1 MVALRPTVLTMVSL
15 EVQPLRSS
23 FGKVFMGAA
32 GTDAAPSDDEFNR
45 VSFLSHFDGANNGVN
60 NAFDD
65 GSASNHT
72 ITANGYVTQ
81 GSFGPFAR
89 PDGEW
94 GVLFDGTGDYLDAN
108 DGVTFGTGAFTI
120 EFFVY
125 LNDDTQ
131 QFFFDARPNSA
142 NTTYPVIY
150 MLSNRTLVYY
160 ANSGTKITSSTSET
174 LSESTWHHIAVC
186 RSGTSTKMFLDGTQ
200 VGSTY
205 SDSTNYA
212 DSGRMRIGANKNAG
226 SRVKG
231 YISNVRVV
239 NSALYTSNFTPPTA
253 ALTAIT
259 DTKLLTCQSNRFV
272 DNSADGLTIAPAG
285 DPAVTAFGP
294 FLTSAVYDAAVNG
307 ASAYFDGSGDRLHTP
322 EDASTRVA
330 ASNFTFEAWVYPTT
344 TTTSQKM
351 IFTQGAPGVYSPFNV
366 YVQGTTVRIYISING
381 TSWNIASNSTSSNP
395 IQVEAWNHIAL
406 VRNGTTIGLYINGV
420 ADNTYAVSTTAF
432 FTPTRETSVGGRD
445 GEEYFPGYITDARL
459 VIGTAVYTS
468 AFTLPTAPLT
478 AITNTKLLLNMAD
491 GQAIDS
497 AAQNYLRLY
506 GNANTSTDQA
516 KFGNTSLHLTGS
528 GDKAGISGDLV
539 NFGTKDFTL
548 EGFFRIAGGST
559 DTYFFDGRDGT
570 SGVLMPNIL
579 FDYDQNNRIRVYSHA
594 YIITGTSGISSN
606 TWYHLALCR
615 SGSSLKLFLNG
626 TQEGSTYTTLQ
637 TYVAGSYHAT
647 IGGLANNTAQSMVGF
662 IDEVRI
668 SQFARYTS
676 NFTAPAE
683 PFADKGQ

>member
-1 MVALRPTVLTMVSL
+1 MP
-15 EVQPLRSS
+15 RSFDS
-23 FGKVFMGAA
+23 VFYGAA
-32 GTDAAPSDDEFNR
+32 GTSTGDSVDDEFNR
-45 VSFLSHFDGANNGVN
+45 VSFLSHFEGANNGVN

-65 GSASNHT
+65 GSADNRT
-72 ITANGYVTQ
+72 ITTAGNMAQ

-94 GVLFDGTGDYLDAN
+94 AFNNTASTNDSFKVTAHDNFDMTN
-108 DGVTFGTGAFTI
+108 PFTI
-120 EFFVY
+120 EGWIFIPDLAVNKLLFGRENNY
-125 LNDDTQ
+125 WMTHDYQGIGGASGKFGFNYQ
-131 QFFFDARPNSA
+131 NSGSWGAINASAATVA
-142 NTTYPVIY
+142 NTWYFLQATYV
-150 MLSNRTLVYY
+150 
-160 ANSGTKITSSTSET
+160 GTTVTFYINGVSQ
-174 LSESTWHHIAVC
+174 
-186 RSGTSTKMFLDGTQ
+186 GTAS
-200 VGSTY
+200 VGSPSSNTDKPFY
-205 SDSTNYA
+205 VLSGPGAKYA
-212 DSGRMRIGANKNAG
+212 GTA
-226 SRVKG
+226 
-231 YISNVRVV
+231 SNVRLSSVAR
-239 NSALYTSNFTPPTA
+239 STSLPTA
-253 ALTAIT
+253 KFTSDS
-259 DTKLLTCQSNRFV
+259 DTELLVCQSNRFV
-272 DNSADGLTIAPAG
+272 DNGPDGHTITTTAG
-285 DPAVTAFGP
+285 ASVTSFGP

-497 AAQNYLRLY
+497 AAQNNLTLF
-506 GNANTSTDQA
+506 GNAKISTGQA
-516 KFGNTSLHLTGS
+516 KFGDTSLYLDGTGDAAQIATTTNSFAFGTGDYTVEMWLYLTAVNENDQIFDMRTSDSSVNPGS
-528 GDKAGISGDLV
+528 YLDSSARPNLYISGGVRLTS
-539 NFGTKDFTL
+539 NTAISANTWTHFAICRASGTTRIFQAGQVTGTL
-548 EGFFRIAGGST
+548 NS
-559 DTYFFDGRDGT
+559 DTY
-570 SGVLMPNIL
+570 NI
-579 FDYDQNNRIRVYSHA
+579 
-594 YIITGTSGISSN
+594 
-606 TWYHLALCR
+606 
-615 SGSSLKLFLNG
+615 
-626 TQEGSTYTTLQ
+626 
-637 TYVAGSYHAT
+637 VAGKLMLGARYNSAGT
-647 IGGLANNTAQSMVGF
+647 NNGQGYWE
-662 IDEVRI
+662 DVRV
-668 SQFARYTS
+668 SKMARYTS

-683 PFADKGQ
+683 AFPDKGQ

>member
-1 MVALRPTVLTMVSL
+1 M
-15 EVQPLRSS
+15 RSS

-32 GTDAAPSDDEFNR
+32 GSGGPSDDEFNR
-45 VSFLSHFDGANNGVN
+45 VSFMSHFEGANNGVN

-65 GSASNHT
+65 GSTSNHT
-72 ITANGYVTQ
+72 ITANGNVTQ

-94 GVLFDGTGDYLDAN
+94 AFNNTASTNDSFKVTAHDNFDMTN
-108 DGVTFGTGAFTI
+108 PFTI
-120 EFFVY
+120 EGWIFIPDLAVNKLLFGRENNY
-125 LNDDTQ
+125 WMTHDYQGIGGASGKLGFSYQ
-131 QFFFDARPNSA
+131 NSGSWGTINASAATVA
-142 NTTYPVIY
+142 NTWYFLQATYV
-150 MLSNRTLVYY
+150 
-160 ANSGTKITSSTSET
+160 GTTVTFYINGVSQ
-174 LSESTWHHIAVC
+174 
-186 RSGTSTKMFLDGTQ
+186 GTAS
-200 VGSTY
+200 VGSPSSNTDKPFY
-205 SDSTNYA
+205 VL
-212 DSGRMRIGANKNAG
+212 SGPGAKATG
-226 SRVKG
+226 TA
-231 YISNVRVV
+231 SNVRLSSVAR
-239 NSALYTSNFTPPTA
+239 STSLPTA
-253 ALTAIT
+253 KFTSDS
-259 DTKLLTCQSNRFV
+259 DTELLVCQSNRFV
-272 DNSADGLTIAPAG
+272 DNGPDGHTITTTAG
-285 DPAVTAFGP
+285 ASVTSFGP

-497 AAQNYLRLY
+497 AAQNNLTLF
-506 GNANTSTDQA
+506 GNAKISTGQA
-516 KFGNTSLHLTGS
+516 KFGDTSLYLDGTGDAAQIATTTNSFAFGTGDYTVEMWLYLTAVNENDQIFDMRTSDSSVNPGS
-528 GDKAGISGDLV
+528 YLDSSARPNLYISGGVRLTS
-539 NFGTKDFTL
+539 NTAISANTWTHFAICRASGTTRIFQAGQVTGTL
-548 EGFFRIAGGST
+548 NS
-559 DTYFFDGRDGT
+559 DTY
-570 SGVLMPNIL
+570 NI
-579 FDYDQNNRIRVYSHA
+579 
-594 YIITGTSGISSN
+594 
-606 TWYHLALCR
+606 
-615 SGSSLKLFLNG
+615 
-626 TQEGSTYTTLQ
+626 
-637 TYVAGSYHAT
+637 VAGKLMLGARYNSAGT
-647 IGGLANNTAQSMVGF
+647 NNGQGYWE
-662 IDEVRI
+662 DVRV
-668 SQFARYTS
+668 SKMARYTS

-683 PFADKGQ
+683 AFPDKGQ

>member
-1 MVALRPTVLTMVSL
+1 M
-15 EVQPLRSS
+15 RSS

-32 GTDAAPSDDEFNR
+32 GSGGPSDDEFNR
-45 VSFLSHFDGANNGVN
+45 VSFMSHFEGANNGVN

-65 GSASNHT
+65 GSTSNHT
-72 ITANGYVTQ
+72 ITANGNVTQ

-94 GVLFDGTGDYLDAN
+94 AFNNTASTNDSFKVTAHDNFDMTN
-108 DGVTFGTGAFTI
+108 PFTI
-120 EFFVY
+120 EGWIFIPDLAVNKLLFGRENNY
-125 LNDDTQ
+125 WMTHDYQGIGGASGKFGFNYQ
-131 QFFFDARPNSA
+131 NSGSWGAINASAATVA
-142 NTTYPVIY
+142 NTWYFLQATYV
-150 MLSNRTLVYY
+150 
-160 ANSGTKITSSTSET
+160 GTTVTFYVNGASQ
-174 LSESTWHHIAVC
+174 
-186 RSGTSTKMFLDGTQ
+186 GTAS
-200 VGSTY
+200 VGSPSSNTDKPFY
-205 SDSTNYA
+205 VL
-212 DSGRMRIGANKNAG
+212 SGPGAKATG
-226 SRVKG
+226 TA
-231 YISNVRVV
+231 SNVRLSSVAR
-239 NSALYTSNFTPPTA
+239 STSLPTSKFTSDS
-253 ALTAIT
+253 
-259 DTKLLTCQSNRFV
+259 DTELLVCQSNRFV
-272 DNSADGLTIAPAG
+272 DNGPDGHTITTTAG
-285 DPAVTAFGP
+285 ASVTSFGP

-497 AAQNYLRLY
+497 AAQNNLTLF
-506 GNANTSTDQA
+506 GNAKISTGQA
-516 KFGNTSLHLTGS
+516 KFGDTSLYLDGTGDAAQIATTTNSFAFGTGDYTVEMWLYLTAVNENDQIFDMRTSDSSVNPGS
-528 GDKAGISGDLV
+528 YLDSSARPNLYISGGVRLTS
-539 NFGTKDFTL
+539 NTAISANTWTHFAICRASGTTRIFQAGQVTGTL
-548 EGFFRIAGGST
+548 NS
-559 DTYFFDGRDGT
+559 DTY
-570 SGVLMPNIL
+570 NI
-579 FDYDQNNRIRVYSHA
+579 
-594 YIITGTSGISSN
+594 
-606 TWYHLALCR
+606 
-615 SGSSLKLFLNG
+615 
-626 TQEGSTYTTLQ
+626 
-637 TYVAGSYHAT
+637 VAGKLMLGARYNSAGT
-647 IGGLANNTAQSMVGF
+647 NNGQGYWE
-662 IDEVRI
+662 DVRV
-668 SQFARYTS
+668 SKMARYTS

-683 PFADKGQ
+683 AFPDKGQ